1 MIIKT
6 SKTIKELAKEIA
18 ILENLPLEY
27 RKDITITDDLKLVLD
42 NKLTSIENWLWKL
55 NKSYRYVWLG
65 YRFNFAPDKEM
76 LFPSMHISYQDFEN
90 HRNIIKII
98 EINNGKEIVEL
109 KAFNNLKQGFKE
121 EILILV
127 ERVLKKLE
135 KLG

>member
-42 NKLTSIENWLWKL
+42 NKLTSIENWFWKL